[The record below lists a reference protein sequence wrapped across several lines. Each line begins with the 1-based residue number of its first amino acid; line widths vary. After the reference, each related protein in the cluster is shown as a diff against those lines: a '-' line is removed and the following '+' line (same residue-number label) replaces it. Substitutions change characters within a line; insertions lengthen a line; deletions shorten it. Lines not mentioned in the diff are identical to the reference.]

1 MLLVYPPDRG
11 PGETASTEAVTSV
24 HVAKHVQQRQEGA
37 FQLELDTVTSV
48 DDADSEEEET
58 GDHTSILH
66 ELGSEGT
73 ARAVKMSLPFLRW
86 VLMTCLW
93 IWTLSVGT

>member
-1 MLLVYPPDRG
+1 MKPVISGSAIDRG
-11 PGETASTEAVTSV
+11 PGETASTKAVTLV

-48 DDADSEEEET
+48 EDADSEEEET

-66 ELGSEGT
+66 ELGSEGSEDELT
-73 ARAVKMSLPFLRW
+73 FSTMGADDVALV
-86 VLMTCLW
+86 
-93 IWTLSVGT
+93 VGT